1 MPNIKLAVQNLA
13 LAEPIPGVCAGCGTP
28 TTETRPRHYVVGF
41 RKTVKFDLPYCAGC
55 HAAHRA
61 YDMNA
66 LWIALG
72 IIAAALGF
80 IGAVFTYMLAQSL
93 PLMIASAALIPVGLV
108 LILVFLLKRKKPSVH
123 TGTVLEADEKRI
135 VLTDVNDRFGAA
147 LEALRKRKAGG
158 AASGPKR

>member
-1 MPNIKLAVQNLA
+1 MPTVKLAVKDLA
-13 LAEPIPGVCAGCGTP
+13 LAEQIPGLCAGCGTP
-28 TTETRPRHYVVGF
+28 TTDTRPRHYVVGF

-61 YDMNA
+61 YDMNS

-72 IIAAALGF
+72 IFAAAGGF
-80 IGAVFTYMLAQSL
+80 IGAMFAYMLAQSL
-93 PLMIASAALIPVGLV
+93 PLTIAAAALIPIGLV
-108 LILVFLLKRKKPSVH
+108 LLLVFLLKRKKPTAH

-135 VLTDVNDRFGAA
+135 VLIDIDDRFIAA

-158 AASGPKR
+158 AAGGPKR